1 MKFSIGDIV
10 YSKDKIKKTIVDRE
24 IIDGIELYYTSDNSS
39 YSVTQLISENEY
51 QNLFIN
57 INKDKII
64 SLIDFKKVGNNWAN
78 WYERKVI

>member
-78 WYERKVI
+78 RYERKVT

>member
-39 YSVTQLISENEY
+39 YSATQLISENEY

-78 WYERKVI
+78 WYERKVT

>member
-78 WYERKVI
+78 WYERKVT